1 MCIFSIIQTDNIAHT
16 IYKNIN
22 KHTGASFLCSSR
34 NNHYGKIN
42 TLCKFEQFAFGFDSI
57 IIPFFAP
64 TITYHKGVEEVDV
77 ALLQG
82 GEEVAPLQGG
92 EEVAPLQ
99 GGEEVGAL
107 HGLLEVLVQ
116 GEGLGP
122 GGRVDQHQDQH
133 EDRTHDRQGHGEGF
147 VFVFRELL
155 LPFLLLLGILL
166 RLSLKLPHL
175 HPPGV

>member
-1 MCIFSIIQTDNIAHT
+1 MCIYSTIQADNIAHT
-16 IYKNIN
+16 IYKSIN
-22 KHTGASFLCSSR
+22 KHTGAGIIRSSR

-57 IIPFFAP
+57 IILVLAH

-82 GEEVAPLQGG
+82 GK
-92 EEVAPLQ
+92 
-99 GGEEVGAL
+99 EVGPL
-107 HGLLEVLVQ
+107 YSLLEVLVH

-133 EDRTHDRQGHGEGF
+133 EDRTHDRQGWTQRKIYLEIYLNKIYLLKI
-147 VFVFRELL
+147 VF
-155 LPFLLLLGILL
+155 
-166 RLSLKLPHL
+166 
-175 HPPGV
+175 